1 MKIYQGNDSKIN
13 KMSEF
18 THDNLRGPDKVML
31 LYAQPEECADT
42 YVTVMMSNPHKLG
55 VVVVGAHNLYPED
68 DEGSCSAFVELSF
81 DGLRLRTTVKEKDL
95 NPVWNES
102 FYFNISESSHLDKLR
117 LDAYVYH
124 SVKPTYFKT
133 KSFLGKIRIPGDSL
147 STYSDDIATDF
158 LLEKRGIFSHV
169 RGELTLKV
177 YVTGPEPSN
186 MSSSTPTAQEQL
198 MTQGISNPATRNAEE
213 AETRHT
219 SHRLPN
225 PSHHENQ
232 PRQRPAAPPFSIK
245 DDTCGFALK
254 ETSPN
259 LGGGQVVAGRFINGP
274 KTASAYDLVERM
286 DILYVKVVNARD
298 LPSRGVTGSLNPFV
312 EVKAGNYKGTTKHFE
327 KQKNPVW
334 NQVFA
339 FSKER
344 MQMRELE
351 VLIKHKDPSQDDDIV
366 GYVTFPLHVV
376 PTIVP
381 PESPLEPKWYPLE
394 GQRVRRIKGEVML
407 AVWYGTQADTAFSE
421 AWHSD
426 TVPLNSSQIDS
437 TVIRSKIY
445 QAPRLWY
452 VRVNII
458 EAQDLFVREDDN
470 LPNAYVRLK
479 IGNQDLRTKPVQD
492 QNLNP
497 IWNEEFLFVTTD
509 DPFPDLVLSV
519 EDRVGNKDTLIGS
532 ALIKLHDVQMR
543 VDDRSIPS
551 RWFNLEKS
559 SVTDHPDDATNE
571 VLLQESNSGDDTFS
585 SRKEDTMYSMRQ
597 LITVV
602 ISAHSGAAQ
611 EAVHWGFRARNS
623 RYILC
628 SKYGD
633 KWVRTRTIVD
643 NLSPKYNEQYN
654 WEVFDPATVLTVG
667 VFDNSEL
674 LSKVH
679 GDSNTNNSGNYYKHQ
694 RIGRVRIR
702 ISTLEVGRI
711 YTHSYPLVTLHPSG
725 VKKMGELHLAIRFLC
740 PSLLNRLYIYSQPL
754 LPKMH
759 YVSPISDMESDRLH
773 FQAVNLVAA
782 WLVQDEL
789 PLRKEVVTYMC
800 DIDVHM
806 FSLRRS
812 KANFFRVMSTLSGLF
827 ALFKWFSEICMWKN
841 PIMTVLVHVLFFMLV
856 RFPQL
861 IFPTIFI
868 YLFLT
873 GLWNFRFRPLYP
885 PHISTGLSYAE
896 LAHPDELDE
905 EFDSFPTTRRPDIVR
920 MRYDRLRS
928 VAGRIQTLA
937 GDVAVYGE
945 RIQALLSWRDSL
957 ATALFVTFCFVAAL
971 VFYFTPI
978 HVVVALAWL
987 LIMMPPRFRRSWP
1000 SGPINFFR
1008 RLPAKADILL

>member
-1 MKIYQGNDSKIN
+1 
-13 KMSEF
+13 
-18 THDNLRGPDKVML
+18 
-31 LYAQPEECADT
+31 
-42 YVTVMMSNPHKLG
+42 MMSNPNKLG

-95 NPVWNES
+95 DPVWNET

-133 KSFLGKIRIPGDSL
+133 KSFLGKIRIPVDSL
-147 STYSDDIATDF
+147 STYSDDPATDF

-177 YVTGPEPSN
+177 YVTGGPEPSN
-186 MSSSTPTAQEQL
+186 MSSSTPIAAVVAPLPSRDPGLAQEQL
-198 MTQGISNPATRNAEE
+198 MTQGISNPATQNAEE
-213 AETRHT
+213 AETRNT

-225 PSHHENQ
+225 PSHHEDQ
-232 PRQRPAAPPFSIK
+232 PRQRPAAPPFSTK
-245 DDTCGFALK
+245 DDTYGFALK

-274 KTASAYDLVERM
+274 KTASAYDLDERM

-298 LPSRGVTGSLNPFV
+298 LPSSGVTGSLNPFV

-351 VLIKHKDPSQDDDIV
+351 VLIKHKDPSQADYIV
-366 GYVTFPLHVV
+366 GYVNFPLHVV

-394 GQRVRRIKGEVML
+394 GQRVRRSKGEVML

-426 TVPLNSSQIDS
+426 AVPLNSSLIDS

-445 QAPRLWY
+445 HAPRLWY

-458 EAQDLFVREDDN
+458 EAQDLFVREDDD
-470 LPNAYVRLK
+470 LPNAFVKLK
-479 IGNQDLRTKPVQD
+479 MGNQVLRTKPVQD

-497 IWNEEFLFVTTD
+497 IWNEEFLFVMTD

-519 EDRVGNKDTLIGS
+519 EHRVGSKDTLIGS
-532 ALIKLHDVQMR
+532 SLIKLHDVQMR

-571 VLLQESNSGDDTFS
+571 VLLQESNSADDTFS
-585 SRKEDTMYSMRQ
+585 SRVHLRICTEGGYHVFDESAYYSSDFRPTAEQLRRPSIGVLELGILGAVGIQPIKARDDRGTADTYC
-597 LITVV
+597 V
-602 ISAHSGAAQ
+602 A
-611 EAVHWGFRARNS
+611 
-623 RYILC
+623 
-628 SKYGD
+628 KYGD
-633 KWVRTRTIVD
+633 KWVRTKTIVD

-679 GDSNTNNSGNYYKHQ
+679 GGSNNNNSGNYYKHQ
-694 RIGRVRIR
+694 SIGRVRIR
-702 ISTLEVGRI
+702 ISTLEVDRV
-711 YTHSYPLVTLHPSG
+711 YRHSYPLVALHPSG
-725 VKKMGELHLAIRFLC
+725 VKKNGELHLAFRFSC

-759 YVSPISDMESDRLH
+759 YVSPISVAELDRLR
-773 FQAVNLVAA
+773 FQAVNLVSL
-782 WLVQDEL
+782 WLARDEL
-789 PLRKEVVTYMC
+789 PLRKEVVEYMC
-800 DIDVHM
+800 DVNSQL
-806 FSLRRS
+806 FSVRRS

-861 IFPTIFI
+861 IFPTFFI

-885 PHISTGLSYAE
+885 PHISTGLSHAE
-896 LAHPDELDE
+896 LVHPDELDE
-905 EFDSFPTTRRPDIVR
+905 EFDPFPTNWAPDIVT
-920 MRYDRLRS
+920 MRYDRLRTF
-928 VAGRIQTLA
+928 AGRIQTVA

-957 ATALFVTFCFVAAL
+957 ATALFVTFCFVAAF

-978 HVVVALAWL
+978 HVVAALAWL

-1008 RLPAKADILL
+1008 RLPARGDSLL